1 MKPLKKF
8 SAILENDNSVLESLT
23 KTYGTGIVDLVK
35 KLGYNSMADIAKE
48 KKLLSKLEALLKDLP
63 KKADISEDDAEEI
76 EADVLKRGEPKS
88 IEGKAG
94 QVVTKA
100 EGSDQAEVAEADIE
114 FDDEE
119 EDEEVGAA
127 GKAVPK
133 EIGDGEKTSDEIE
146 DDGLEL
152 GEPIAEPES
161 KGETK
166 VSPDEEITDDVP
178 EEEDDPAAGRD
189 VPIYPHEIGEE
200 DEPQINDPEENDN
213 PEGYPPPAG
222 LSDDVPDP
230 EEVDADEVEAAR
242 RIKTFED
249 FVAEDGDSSTST
261 VIKKVRY
268 SDDATEP
275 EDYGVPVAASADPMA
290 DVEEGYDGEKRGEDD
305 EHKGDEDEDRGDKK
319 VDSEDDEEKKKH
331 YAGAVKSDDKEIAAL
346 KKDKD
351 YDEEKE
357 KAESVEEDHLILS
370 FSKFVTEKYDK
381 VVWGGDAG
389 DKSKSDPGKVDYPED
404 EEDEK
409 KEEKFDVVT
418 LGGNK
423 GDKSK
428 TEPGEED
435 YEDDEKKDEDCKSE
449 HEEEKDEAV
458 TEETDEMEAKAET
471 IEDEDKAEETG
482 AAGITVPKIKGD
494 GSESAA
500 GIAAGTMEEGKPKK
514 EPESLGAGFVTK
526 EQPIEE
532 EPETSPDE
540 VGTKE
545 GGKVVTSVPD
555 SDVSENLTKKQQTLP
570 EGLKRAIL
578 KKAGKTPAEIEEALG
593 RMNEKEIT
601 SDDEFKEYATEVLKS
616 AHGDDFDEAKADEV
630 INGLKDKYKGDY
642 GAMVGALQSSMG

>member
-48 KKLLSKLEALLKDLP
+48 KKLLSKLETLLKDLP